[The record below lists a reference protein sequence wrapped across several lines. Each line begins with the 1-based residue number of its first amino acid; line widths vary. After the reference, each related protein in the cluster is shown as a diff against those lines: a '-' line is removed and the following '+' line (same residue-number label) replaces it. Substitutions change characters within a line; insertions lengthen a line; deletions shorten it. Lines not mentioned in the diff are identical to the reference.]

1 MVNPLWLKSEE
12 CIANFP
18 VEGSQR
24 ERIIQKESMN
34 TRLKNGDEI
43 CCVGGWVV
51 KSTVLRNEDGSEEK
65 WNN

>member
-51 KSTVLRNEDGSEEK
+51 KSTV
-65 WNN
+65 